1 MISVKRVGRI
11 TRSIDKTTTHAAQ
24 SDFHAVLIRQPHAR
38 TNDINARPFRITTC
52 QPAREPSRIRNT
64 SGENLPVH
72 VHSSAQWDDEVRDAV
87 RDLSGRFSTTEGDR
101 DRRGGTRSGEC
112 HRIRWNQLL
121 VKLDCI
127 SASEA
132 IVQGLVNNDELTNQA
147 EDDSCYE
154 KSEIVKDF
162 LKISPVSNGC
172 CNQRNDSEGSDLDY
186 YFTEKCFVRVSS
198 GMLHVKE
205 IFE

>member
-1 MISVKRVGRI
+1 MPK
-11 TRSIDKTTTHAAQ
+11 
-24 SDFHAVLIRQPHAR
+24 
-38 TNDINARPFRITTC
+38 TTC
-52 QPAREPSRIRNT
+52 QPAREGQVESET
-64 SGENLPVH
+64 LLESLPVH
-72 VHSSAQWDDEVRDAV
+72 VHSSAQWDDEVRNAV

-112 HRIRWNQLL
+112 HRIRWDHLL

-147 EDDSCYE
+147 EDDSSY
-154 KSEIVKDF
+154 KISELVKDF
-162 LKISPVSNGC
+162 LQLCPVSNGC

-186 YFTEKCFVRVSS
+186 YFTECVS
-198 GMLHVKE
+198 
-205 IFE
+205 